1 MNIEFTKEQYEK
13 LLKAFYIGNLV
24 IHSDEEYSE
33 EDDDFEKLQAYLFSK
48 APEVGLECCV
58 SVEDGETYPSK
69 EFEFNEE
76 IAEYINDYDDTTFWH
91 ELCDRL
97 GQKDVLKEI
106 GEEALAEMDPM
117 TRMLIVSGMSDKYD
131 DFFME
136 HGLDVIDLDAV
147 DSKKNFAEVKKI
159 VDDLMEKEV
168 FTTEDS

>member
-13 LLKAFYIGNLV
+13 LLKAFYIGNLM
-24 IHSDEEYSE
+24 IHCDEEFSE

-48 APEVGLECCV
+48 APEAGLE
-58 SVEDGETYPSK
+58 SFTTVEDGETYPSR
-69 EFEFNEE
+69 EFEFDDE
-76 IAEYINDYDDTTFWH
+76 IAEYFNNYDDSTFWN

-136 HGLDVIDLDAV
+136 HGLDSLKFEQMDAQKHI
-147 DSKKNFAEVKKI
+147 SEVKEA
-159 VDDLMEKEV
+159 VETLMKEDALSA
-168 FTTEDS
+168 EDC